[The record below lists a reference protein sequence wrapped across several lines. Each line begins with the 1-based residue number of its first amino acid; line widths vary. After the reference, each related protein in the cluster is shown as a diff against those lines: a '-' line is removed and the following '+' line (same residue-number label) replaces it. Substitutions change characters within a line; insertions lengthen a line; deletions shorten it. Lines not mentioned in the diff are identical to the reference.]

1 LQDPRL
7 FRRWALVGA
16 KRALDCTLSKLTEVA
31 FIVKRQPDVLIQVR
45 WCKVNRLRRGTKT
58 VFAEIAMKVSHTRW
72 SLLGLVLMMAS
83 LPGFAQTVT
92 GTLQGRV
99 FDTTGAAIP
108 AANVT
113 VADSSTGLTRTAT
126 ASAMG
131 DYQFTSLPAGDYM
144 ITAEKGGFRKL
155 AKKVHLDIGGTGNVD
170 FNLAVGEIVE
180 QVTVQDVGEVA
191 EPTRTMVSS
200 VIDEQKI
207 ENLPVNGRQF
217 IDFALLA
224 PAVTIG
230 DTTSGSTDVIIEPV
244 TKLSFAGQNIHYN
257 FVAIDGADNMSTAS
271 GIQKTTP
278 SQDAV
283 QEFRVVNSSYGTEFG
298 RAVGGIVNI
307 ITKSG
312 TNNLHGSAY
321 EYFRNDKMDA
331 KSALAAGFNKLRQNQ
346 FGVTLGGPI
355 IKDKTFFFTNYEG
368 QRHSE
373 SPFYNSIVLANI
385 NAINNVKVNIFG
397 LPAENLFVNRTINY
411 DNFLGKVDHR
421 FSNSQSLSAR
431 YFFNDQRSTNLSPL
445 NDGFD
450 LPSGFKNNNFRD
462 QSLVASLNSV
472 FSGSLVNELRMQ
484 YAHRFFD
491 FPVVSTQPHLEVS
504 NTFTMGV
511 NRGNPDFY
519 EEGRWEIGD
528 TITKTAGRHTISFGG
543 NFNHVNTTE
552 SFPLFYPFEADFASL
567 AAFLGTDG
575 QAPGPHPFVIFMER
589 FDAASNFSEPSIP
602 TSVYQGGAI
611 SSTVRNQA
619 KGELGHTYEGLFF
632 QDKWRATSNLTL
644 DYGLRWEGETWPSK
658 ALNNVTKNFDPRAG
672 FSYALGTSRSI
683 VIRGGAG
690 LFHGTIPSPLLMCQI
705 PSCGGT
711 IGQYPGRENKEDS
724 LAATTRLLAFASA
737 PFITNFALNSLLGNP
752 NVGPPAANGLYP
764 DATPAAFLGCPSG
777 FLASCGFFGDS
788 VIARFAKDH
797 KPPYGAQASL
807 GVEFQPF
814 RDAVLDITG
823 LHVRGVHL
831 GSFWNVNQPPPT
843 CQITAHDSEG
853 RTGPKND
860 YHIPLTP
867 VCGSPANFLPGT
879 GQPTVAVYF
888 EADSK
893 WDSQWD
899 GLLINFNKRTSHHVG
914 FGLSYTWSKGIDN
927 GPNPSFVLIPQDS
940 CCFGKERAL
949 SSDSVSQRFVGNFI
963 LTGPTHKN
971 AIINGWQLSS
981 IVTLETPHYFTK
993 FAGSDTNGDVFGN
1006 NDRVGIEPRNTF
1018 KGDSY
1023 QTVDMRLSRTFKIT
1037 EKTHLEAIAEGFN
1050 LLNTLNVHFFNTAY
1064 GAADFCPFN
1073 PAAAGCSATPSGF
1086 REGSPNAS
1094 YGTPRSIFNPRQIQL
1109 ALRLTW

>member
-1 LQDPRL
+1 M
-7 FRRWALVGA
+7 RRWNMNSTHSPRSLVC
-16 KRALDCTLSKLTEVA
+16 LVV
-31 FIVKRQPDVLIQVR
+31 IM
-45 WCKVNRLRRGTKT
+45 
-58 VFAEIAMKVSHTRW
+58 AM
-72 SLLGLVLMMAS
+72 SLAMS
-83 LPGFAQTVT
+83 AQSVT

-99 FDTTGAAIP
+99 FDSTGAAISG
-108 AANVT
+108 ASVT
-113 VADSSTGLTRTAT
+113 VTDAATGLTRTTT

-131 DYQFTSLPAGDYM
+131 DYQLSSLPAGDYTL
-144 ITAEKGGFRKL
+144 TAEKSGFRKM
-155 AKKVHLDIGGTGNVD
+155 AKKVHLDVGGTGNVD

-312 TNNLHGSAY
+312 TNNFHGSAY

-346 FGVTLGGPI
+346 FGATLGGPI
-355 IKDKTFFFTNYEG
+355 IKDKTFFFGNYEG

-373 SPFYNSIVLANI
+373 SPFYNSTVLANI
-385 NAINNVKVNIFG
+385 NAINNVKVNVLG

-411 DNFLGKVDHR
+411 DNFLAKIDHR
-421 FSNSQSLSAR
+421 FSNSQALSVR

-450 LPSGFKNNNFRD
+450 LPSGFKNNTFRD
-462 QSLVASLNSV
+462 QSLVGSLNSV
-472 FSGSLVNELRMQ
+472 FSSSLVNELRLQ

-504 NTFTMGV
+504 NVFTMGV

-528 TITKTAGRHTISFGG
+528 TITKTAGRHTLSFGG
-543 NFNHVNTTE
+543 NFNHVNTIE

-567 AAFLGTDG
+567 GAFLGTDG

-589 FDAASNFSEPSIP
+589 FDAASQFQEPSIP

-611 SSTVRNQA
+611 SSAVRNQA
-619 KGELGHTYEGLFF
+619 KGELGHTYEGLFI

-644 DYGLRWEGETWPSK
+644 DYGLRWEGETWPSA

-672 FSYALGTSRSI
+672 FSYALGGGRNI

-711 IGQYPGRENKEDS
+711 IGAFPGRENKEDS
-724 LAATTRLLAFASA
+724 LNATTRLFAFASA
-737 PFITNFALNSLLGNP
+737 PFITNVALNSLLGNP
-752 NVGPPAANGLYP
+752 GPSASSTGLYP
-764 DATPAAFLGCPSG
+764 DATPFACPNG
-777 FLASCGFFGDS
+777 FLSTCGFFGDS
-788 VIARFAKDH
+788 VIVRFAKDH

-814 RDAVLDITG
+814 RDATLDITG
-823 LHVRGVHL
+823 LHVRGIHL
-831 GSFWNVNQPPPT
+831 GSFWNVNQPDQNGCPV
-843 CQITAHDSEG
+843 TAHNSQG
-853 RTGPKND
+853 VAGLKND
-860 YHIPLTP
+860 YHIVP
-867 VCGSPANFLPGT
+867 VPGDCTSVLPFPGT
-879 GQPTVAVYF
+879 RLPQIPGQSVAVYF

-899 GLLINFNKRTSHHVG
+899 GLLINFNKRTSHHIG

-971 AIINGWQLSS
+971 VVINGWQLSS

-993 FAGSDTNGDVFGN
+993 FSGSDTNGDVFGN

-1018 KGDSY
+1018 KGDTY
-1023 QTVDMRLSRTFKIT
+1023 QTVDVRLSRTFSIT
-1037 EKTHLEAIAEGFN
+1037 ERTHLEAMAEGFN

-1073 PAAAGCSATPSGF
+1073 PTAAGCPATPSGF

-1109 ALRLTW
+1109 ALRLSW